1 MKILLVDDAEEI
13 REPVQLSL
21 EMGGHEITAASDG
34 LEALEALKLGRFD
47 LIITDIRMPNMDGLE
62 LLRQVKEDNPD
73 QDVMIVTGYGDMD
86 SSLEALR
93 HGATN
98 YLMKPIN
105 LEELGLAV
113 AAVEK
118 RQTMDRRF
126 KEQEAKLIRA
136 RKMADLGLVAAGVA
150 HEINNPNT
158 FVRGNIQT
166 LVKYWDMLGPYLDQE
181 NWSEYSRPSRLEFM
195 IKEVPQILSAM
206 LRGTERISKI
216 VDGLATFTRSHT
228 DGNLYAVDLNS
239 CVLQALEQSGGVA
252 GARGVIT
259 NLKTGLPPVRAAQTE
274 TVEIITELL
283 RNSLK
288 AVAERREPRVELKT
302 FLAGTGEVILQV
314 EDNGVGIKSSERE
327 KIFTPFYS
335 SDPRIGRPGL
345 GLSKVYALVANFGG
359 EISFTSQEEQGACFS
374 VKFSVLNERTPT

>member
-1 MKILLVDDAEEI
+1 MVDDAPEI

-21 EMGGHEITAASDG
+21 ELGGHEVSTASDG
-34 LEALEALKLGRFD
+34 LEALEELKQAGVD

-62 LLRQVKEDNPD
+62 LLRQVKENHPD

-93 HGATN
+93 YGATN

-105 LEELGLAV
+105 LEELSLAV
-113 AAVEK
+113 AAVER

-126 KEQEAKLIRA
+126 KEQEAKLVRA

-158 FVRGNIQT
+158 YVRGNIQT
-166 LVKYWDMLGPYLDQE
+166 LMKYWDMLGPFLDQATG
-181 NWSEYSRPSRLEFM
+181 SDLDHPPRVEFM
-195 IKEVPQILSAM
+195 VREVPQILTAM

-216 VDGLATFTRSHT
+216 VDSLATFTRSHA
-228 DGNLYAVDLNS
+228 DGNLYAVDLNA
-239 CVLQALEQSGGVA
+239 CVFQAVEQLGGAAVAGGV
-252 GARGVIT
+252 T
-259 NLKTGLPPVRAAQTE
+259 SNMKTGLPLIRAAQSE

-288 AVAERREPRVELKT
+288 AVAERREPRVEIRT
-302 FLAGTGEVILQV
+302 FPTGTGEVLLQV
-314 EDNGVGIKSSERE
+314 EDNGVGIKASERE

-345 GLSKVYALVANFGG
+345 GLSKVYTLAADFGG
-359 EISFTSQEEQGACFS
+359 EISFTSEEGQGACFS
-374 VKFSVLNERTPT
+374 VKFSVM